1 MGIKN
6 KMFIV
11 EMDKTLI
18 TIAFN
23 KILFEFFDEIIQIV
37 PENGD
42 IKNTRIFLKMMQMMN
57 AQLIIK
63 LWYKNLYEPYRG
75 KIENNDL
82 SFFIDKEYQDEASSL
97 PNAREVLQGIDKLR
111 EPIRNMSSINKE
123 TSMKFIQKLSKLSQL
138 YNDGVNK

>member
-1 MGIKN
+1 
-6 KMFIV
+6 
-11 EMDKTLI
+11 MDKTLI